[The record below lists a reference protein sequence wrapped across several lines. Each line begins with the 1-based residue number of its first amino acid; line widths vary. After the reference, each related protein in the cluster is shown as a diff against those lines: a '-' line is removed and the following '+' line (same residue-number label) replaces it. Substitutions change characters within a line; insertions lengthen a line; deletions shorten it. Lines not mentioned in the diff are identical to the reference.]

1 MITLIYIIGIIINA
15 YTLRRI
21 VITKPYEVYA
31 FTFLLLIS
39 WILVFI
45 GIGSW
50 LYWQG
55 VVLIGR
61 VKKWVNKWVG
71 RD

>member
-1 MITLIYIIGIIINA
+1 MITLIYIIGLLINV

-21 VITKPYEVYA
+21 VITKPSEVYA
-31 FTFLLLIS
+31 FAFLLLLS
-39 WILVFI
+39 WVLVFI

-50 LYWQG
+50 VYWNS

-61 VKKWVNKWVG
+61 IRKWVNKWVG